1 VIPVRSMRYRIRKH
15 RYFTE
20 QGKKKGWPGL
30 TCGKYE
36 VLNKKQQVGELPQA
50 FTFKP
55 DGSLTSQQVVR
66 WQGNSAACLDRS
78 LDIGMTITRHSSS
91 HLAESLIMEWMSN
104 SKGFSANPFFNQQTP
119 CSRIP
124 GWPPCYTSIN
134 KAFRGNRTWI
144 ISKKSSHS
152 PNTTDSHVRRAAAEH
167 HPYPSNNSPPAPV

>member
-91 HLAESLIMEWMSN
+91 HLAESLIMMKWMSK

-124 GWPPCYTSIN
+124 VASMLHEHKQGLSRQPDLDYFKKIFSFSKHYGLPCTTCCRRTPPLSLQ
-134 KAFRGNRTWI
+134 
-144 ISKKSSHS
+144 
-152 PNTTDSHVRRAAAEH
+152 
-167 HPYPSNNSPPAPV
+167 